1 MRFRVFYKARRA
13 EVRCLALLEE
23 RFSTA
28 GWCRNLIQAGGVRPD
43 ERVLVVVDEPLAEE
57 GSELAAAVRDAGG
70 EPRLELWAGKRPLSA
85 PPPGAAAAAEDADLL
100 LFLAQEPR
108 PDEAGARI
116 ALGETARGDGGRVI
130 FMGFV
135 DGELLRGELSRPAP
149 ELGPPARKL
158 LAEVEGA
165 DRIHIRGRAGTDLSF
180 RITGRGW
187 LTDCLP
193 LAPGGFANYPGG
205 EIFTSPLEDSAEGI
219 LVADLTVPYTVEG
232 LVDEPVTLRFEGGS
246 AQSIEGGRAAE
257 LLREI
262 VEEAGPSGRV
272 VAELGIGLNHTIVPR
287 GHIMLDEKAGRTA
300 HVAIGSNVGAYGGTN
315 RSTIHVDCVFSEPEL
330 EVDGRRVEIPTA

>member
-1 MRFRVFYKARRA
+1 
-13 EVRCLALLEE
+13 LAEE
-23 RFSTA
+23 RSSPA
-28 GWCRNLIQAGGVRPD
+28 GWCRNLIQAGNVRPG
-43 ERVLVVVDEPLAEE
+43 EQVLIVVDEPLVEE
-57 GSELAAAVRDAGG
+57 GSELTAAVQDAGA
-70 EPRLELWAGKRPLSA
+70 EPKLELWAGKRPLSA
-85 PPPGAAAAAEDADLL
+85 PPPGAAAAAEEADLL

-108 PDEAGARI
+108 PDEAGTRI
-116 ALGETARGDGGRVI
+116 ALGEIMRGHRGRVI

-158 LAEVEGA
+158 LEAVEGA
-165 DRIHIRGRAGTDLSF
+165 ERIHIRGRAGTDLSL
-180 RITGRGW
+180 RVTGRPW

-193 LAPGGFANYPGG
+193 LGPGDFANYPGG
-205 EIFTSPLEDSAEGI
+205 EIFTAPLEGSAEGV
-219 LVADLTVPYTVEG
+219 LVADLTVPYTVDG

-246 AQSIEGGRAAE
+246 VQSIEGGRAAE
-257 LLREI
+257 LLQEI

-272 VAELGIGLNHTIVPR
+272 LAELGIGLNPTVAPR
-287 GHIMLDEKAGRTA
+287 GHIMLDEKAARTA

-330 EVDGRRVEIPTA
+330 EVDGRPVEIPGA